1 MKYEGLE
8 MKSLESL
15 EYLRSRACTHTSQLL
30 KLQVTAHPVL
40 ESVGT
45 IISTPRPPPP
55 QHSHMILLML
65 SLPKRCTLTAAP
77 ITAVETK
84 APPAVQ

>member
-8 MKSLESL
+8 MKSLASL

-45 IISTPRPPPP
+45 IISTPPTALSHDLTNAQPP
-55 QHSHMILLML
+55 
-65 SLPKRCTLTAAP
+65 
-77 ITAVETK
+77 
-84 APPAVQ
+84 

>member
-8 MKSLESL
+8 MKSLASL
-15 EYLRSRACTHTSQLL
+15 EYLRSRACPHTSQLL

-45 IISTPRPPPP
+45 IISTPPPPAL
-55 QHSHMILLML
+55 SHDLTDAQ
-65 SLPKRCTLTAAP
+65 LP
-77 ITAVETK
+77 
-84 APPAVQ
+84 